1 MRRAT
6 PGSNLLLA
14 KVRRHSAKTSDCPCG
29 IVDKQ
34 GDKADLLPRNPF
46 LARRVN
52 GSLLSVRD
60 DTTKCPTTLDEE
72 PRRTG
77 IVSEWATMQELRNFG
92 LHNGV
97 NDGVSSLLSCEPSA
111 EVNGAAL
118 STT

>member
-1 MRRAT
+1 MT
-6 PGSNLLLA
+6 PRKSPSG
-14 KVRRHSAKTSDCPCG
+14 
-29 IVDKQ
+29 
-34 GDKADLLPRNPF
+34 PRTPF

-72 PRRTG
+72 PRRTE
-77 IVSEWATMQELRNFG
+77 IVSEWTMQELRNFG

>member
-1 MRRAT
+1 VPFAFQYGALFVEVQ
-6 PGSNLLLA
+6 PLA
-14 KVRRHSAKTSDCPCG
+14 PLKSASR
-29 IVDKQ
+29 
-34 GDKADLLPRNPF
+34 PRTPF

-60 DTTKCPTTLDEE
+60 DTTKCTTTLDEE
-72 PRRTG
+72 PRRTE
-77 IVSEWATMQELRNFG
+77 IVSEWTMQELRNFG